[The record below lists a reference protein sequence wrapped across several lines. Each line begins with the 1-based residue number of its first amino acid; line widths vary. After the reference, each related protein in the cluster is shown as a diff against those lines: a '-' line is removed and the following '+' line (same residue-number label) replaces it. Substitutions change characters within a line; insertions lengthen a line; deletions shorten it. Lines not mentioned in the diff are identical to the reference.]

1 MQGRTQGLEQGRT
14 QGLEQG
20 IAKSVRALLH
30 KGKTTEEVAELLDLT
45 VEYVRGIQE
54 QFQEQKTH
62 SYAGE
67 NGILK
72 KCYFIMLDF

>member
-1 MQGRTQGLEQGRT
+1 MIQGRTQGLEQGIAQGRT

-30 KGKTTEEVAELLDLT
+30 KGKTVEEIADLLDLT

-54 QFQEQKTH
+54 K
-62 SYAGE
+62 
-67 NGILK
+67 I
-72 KCYFIMLDF
+72 